1 MVSIPQYRS
10 HAYECDFAS
19 IRLPGIEETRID
31 FQAMPFKSKVDVK
44 QFPGMFEHFKA
55 KHLPAHELYLWKDSC
70 CRDLTINALHYNL
83 HNGFIEDILGNGIQD
98 LKDGILRTADPLL
111 AQNTLEASPSRIL
124 RIVRFAERFNF
135 KID

>member
-44 QFPGMFEHFKA
+44 
-55 KHLPAHELYLWKDSC
+55 
-70 CRDLTINALHYNL
+70 
-83 HNGFIEDILGNGIQD
+83 
-98 LKDGILRTADPLL
+98 
-111 AQNTLEASPSRIL
+111 
-124 RIVRFAERFNF
+124 
-135 KID
+135 